1 MKRIV
6 AYPERCTACRTC
18 ELACALAHA
27 QTDDLVEALFRR
39 GAKPRIYIQPA
50 GEFAVPLQCRHC
62 EDAPCVSVCPTG
74 ALSRPSEA
82 EPVLVDQGRCIGC
95 EFCVQACPFGVI
107 VLSKSSV
114 PGAPE
119 GRRAVIKCD
128 LCTDRQR
135 DGQGPACVASCPVA
149 ALAFEEVDENARRA
163 RAKTAALAVAAE
175 AARV

>member
-50 GEFAVPLQCRHC
+50 GGLAVPLQCRHC
-62 EDAPCVSVCPTG
+62 DDAPCATVCPTG
-74 ALSRPSEA
+74 ALSRPNLA
-82 EPVLVDQGRCIGC
+82 EPVLVDQERCIGC
-95 EFCVQACPFGVI
+95 EFCVEACPFGVI
-107 VLSKSSV
+107 VLSRTSV

-128 LCTDRQR
+128 LCQDRQR
-135 DGQGPACVASCPVA
+135 NGLGPACVASCPVA
-149 ALAFEEVDENARRA
+149 ALAFEEVGATARDARA
-163 RAKTAALAVAAE
+163 RTAKRAAAAE
-175 AARV
+175 AALA